1 MDSPKKPGAKDG
13 QIGLSKSIIT
23 QVFKIALKFL
33 TGNKKNMSYIQ
44 VMKSITMYSGPL
56 CNFCE
61 AAKRLLLRNN
71 LEFKEI
77 DISSKEGLMDEMIKK
92 ANGKRTIPQIFF
104 DEDHIGGYQELR
116 ALEKDNKLK
125 DKLK

>member
-1 MDSPKKPGAKDG
+1 M
-13 QIGLSKSIIT
+13 
-23 QVFKIALKFL
+23 KI
-33 TGNKKNMSYIQ
+33 
-44 VMKSITMYSGPL
+44 ITMYTGPM

-77 DISSKEGLMDEMIKK
+77 DISTKEGLRDEMINK

-104 DEDHIGGYQELR
+104 DDHHVGGYQELR
-116 ALEKDNKLK
+116 ALEKENKLK
-125 DKLK
+125 DLLK